1 MIWTILIIVFASL
14 TLGGL
19 LRALQAHSMRK
30 LQRDLFESEKAR
42 LDRDMKM
49 IDDQMAE
56 MKLRYLSKTH
66 QSVILENEKQQ
77 LLQ

>member
-1 MIWTILIIVFASL
+1 MIWIILIIVFASL

-19 LRALQAHSMRK
+19 IRALQARAMRK

-42 LDRDMKM
+42 LDRDMKV

-66 QSVILENEKQQ
+66 QAVILENEKQQ

>member
-1 MIWTILIIVFASL
+1 MIWTILIIVLAML

-30 LQRDLFESEKAR
+30 LQRDLFESEKSR
-42 LDRDMKM
+42 LERDMKM

-56 MKLRYLSKTH
+56 MKLRHLSKTH
-66 QSVILENEKQQ
+66 QAVVLENEKQQ